1 MELELCAA
9 SIEAVQLAKKYN
21 FNRIELCQ
29 NLEQGGIT
37 PSIGMIQTALKYN
50 IDTHVL
56 VRPRIGS
63 FIYSSE
69 EKEILTK
76 LRESENFKPNPS
88 AKDKSFFQR
97 VKEMF
102 Q

>member
-1 MELELCAA
+1 MVN
-9 SIEAVQLAKKYN
+9 INVW
-21 FNRIELCQ
+21 
-29 NLEQGGIT
+29 T
-37 PSIGMIQTALKYN
+37 PQKLT
-50 IDTHVL
+50 
-56 VRPRIGS
+56 
-63 FIYSSE
+63 SE

>member
-1 MELELCAA
+1 VKGKAQIK
-9 SIEAVQLAKKYN
+9 IEPGTQAGKILRLKGK
-21 FNRIELCQ
+21 
-29 NLEQGGIT
+29 GIPDVNGYGSGDLMVNINVWT
-37 PSIGMIQTALKYN
+37 PQKL
-50 IDTHVL
+50 
-56 VRPRIGS
+56 
-63 FIYSSE
+63 SSE

-76 LRESENFKPNPS
+76 LRESENFMPNPS